1 MRVTYKLGLS
11 YLLAIAILF
20 ALVNIWGRDICKN
33 KAQQNVKNQLQSMV
47 SKLSD
52 TTVANYYEGE
62 GLITKFREELQH
74 MEAVTGIRIWMVNSD
89 YSVIAD
95 SGIGLNDSVIT
106 ANDYDVRILD
116 QNISENVIIS
126 KVFDEPMLV
135 SSEPFIFNYK
145 VAGYICAF
153 VPMSRM
159 TSEASGYIEML
170 NIGMLI
176 VFLALFLIFVGIYY
190 YTVVPIKTIKNAAS
204 EYAKGNYDYEMK
216 IRFHDEYR
224 ELSDT
229 ISYMVSELKSNEEK
243 QRKFIANISHDFR
256 SPLTSIKGYAEALK
270 DGTIPYESK
279 DKYLDI
285 IGFESERL
293 HKLTSSLLQ
302 LSSIDSGGLSLDIKS
317 FDITKVIRTI
327 ADAFEGTC
335 RNKKITLKLQFD
347 EPKIYVDADQARIEQ
362 VIYNLTDNAIKF
374 SNKDSE
380 IIMGVA
386 VKGVK
391 AVVRVKDFGVGIPKE
406 SINRVFER
414 FYKSDP
420 SRGKDKKGTGLGLS
434 IAKEII
440 TAHDEEIRVISNEGA
455 GTEFSF
461 TLPIS

>member
-1 MRVTYKLGLS
+1 MRVSFKLGLS

-20 ALVNIWGRDICKN
+20 ALVNIFGRNICRN
-33 KAQQNVKNQLQSMV
+33 KADQNVKNELTTV
-47 SKLSD
+47 VTRLSD
-52 TTVANYYEGE
+52 SSVASYY
-62 GLITKFREELQH
+62 
-74 MEAVTGIRIWMVNSD
+74 
-89 YSVIAD
+89 
-95 SGIGLNDSVIT
+95 SGIGTIQRIRQELAHIDDVIGVRIWLVNSNHKVIIDSAQPFTEPEIGPG
-106 ANDYDVRILD
+106 DYDEKILEESL
-116 QNISENVIIS
+116 SENVIIS
-126 KVFDEPMLV
+126 SISNEPMLV
-135 SSEPFIFNYK
+135 CSEPFIHNYRT
-145 VAGYICAF
+145 AGFVCAF
-153 VPMSRM
+153 LPMSRL
-159 TSEASGYIEML
+159 TQEASYYIEMM

-176 VFLALFLIFVGIYY
+176 IFGVLFLIFAGVYLFTAI
-190 YTVVPIKTIKNAAS
+190 PIKTIKTAAV
-204 EYAKGNYDYEMK
+204 EYAKGNYDYQMK
-216 IRFHDEYR
+216 IKSKDEFK

-229 ISYMVSELKSNEEK
+229 IEYMVSELKQNEEK

-270 DGTIPYESK
+270 DGTIPYEKK

-285 IGFESERL
+285 IQFESERL

-317 FDITKVIRTI
+317 FDITNVIRNI

-335 RNKKITLKLQFD
+335 RNKKITLKLKFD
-347 EPKIYVDADQARIEQ
+347 EPKIFVDADQARIEQ

-374 SNKDSE
+374 SPKDSD
-380 IIMGVA
+380 IILGVQ

-391 AVVRVKDFGVGIPKE
+391 AVVRVKDYGCGIPKE

-440 TAHDEEIRVISNEGA
+440 SAHDEEIRVISNEGS

>member
-1 MRVTYKLGLS
+1 MRVSFKLGLS
-11 YLLAIAILF
+11 YLVTIAALMI
-20 ALVNIWGRDICKN
+20 LVNVWGRKICENRAEADIKN
-33 KAQQNVKNQLQSMV
+33 ELRIMV

-52 TTVANYYEGE
+52 STISTYYSGE
-62 GLITKFREELQH
+62 GTLSKIRQELSQISSITNVRF
-74 MEAVTGIRIWMVNSD
+74 WMVNSEGK
-89 YSVIAD
+89 VLAD
-95 SGIGLNDSVIT
+95 SIDAKLDPDINT
-106 ANDYDVRILD
+106 KDYDIGILEQD
-116 QNISENVIIS
+116 LSENVIMS
-126 KVFDEPMLV
+126 SLFDEPMMV
-135 SSEPFIFNYK
+135 CTEPFIYNYK
-145 VAGYICAF
+145 PMGYICGF
-153 VPMSRM
+153 KPMS
-159 TSEASGYIEML
+159 SISKKASDSIEIM

-176 VFLALFLIFVGIYY
+176 IYLLLFAVFAAIYL
-190 YTVVPIKTIKNAAS
+190 YTVIPVKTIKNAAS
-204 EYAKGNYDYEMK
+204 EYAKGNYDYEMN
-216 IRFHDEYR
+216 IRTHDEFK

-229 ISYMVSELKSNEEK
+229 MKYMVSELKANEEK

-270 DGTIPYESK
+270 DGTIPYENK

-285 IGFESERL
+285 IEFESERL

-302 LSSIDSGGLSLDIKS
+302 LSSIDNGGLSLDIKS

-335 RNKKITLKLQFD
+335 RQKKIVLKLQFD
-347 EPKIYVDADQARIEQ
+347 EPRIYVDADQARIEQ

-374 SNKDSE
+374 SKKDSE
-380 IIMGVA
+380 IIMGVQ

-391 AVVRVKDFGVGIPKE
+391 AVVRVKDYGCGIPKE

-414 FYKSDP
+414 FYKSDL

>member
-11 YLLAIAILF
+11 YLLTIAILF

-33 KAQQNVKNQLQSMV
+33 KAQQNVKNQLQTMV

-74 MEAVTGIRIWMVNSD
+74 MEAVTGIRVWMVNSD

-95 SGIGLNDSVIT
+95 SGIGLSDSAIT

-135 SSEPFIFNYK
+135 SSEPFVFNYK
-145 VAGYICAF
+145 VSGYVCAF
-153 VPMSRM
+153 TPMSRM
-159 TSEASGYIEML
+159 NQEASGYIEML

-176 VFLALFLIFVGIYY
+176 IFAVLLVIFLSIYY
-190 YTVVPIKTIKNAAS
+190 YTVVPIKNIKNAAS

-216 IRFHDEYR
+216 INSRDEYK

-270 DGTIPYESK
+270 DGTIPYENK

-391 AVVRVKDFGVGIPKE
+391 AVVRVKDFGIGIPKE

>member
-1 MRVTYKLGLS
+1 MVEAIATATEMKNQFGKYLQMVINGNEVIVTKNGQEVGRFIPKTKTIS
-11 YLLAIAILF
+11 YLTDSL
-20 ALVNIWGRDICKN
+20 
-33 KAQQNVKNQLQSMV
+33 
-47 SKLSD
+47 
-52 TTVANYYEGE
+52 T
-62 GLITKFREELQH
+62 GLL
-74 MEAVTGIRIWMVNSD
+74 
-89 YSVIAD
+89 
-95 SGIGLNDSVIT
+95 
-106 ANDYDVRILD
+106 
-116 QNISENVIIS
+116 
-126 KVFDEPMLV
+126 
-135 SSEPFIFNYK
+135 
-145 VAGYICAF
+145 
-153 VPMSRM
+153 
-159 TSEASGYIEML
+159 
-170 NIGMLI
+170 
-176 VFLALFLIFVGIYY
+176 
-190 YTVVPIKTIKNAAS
+190 
-204 EYAKGNYDYEMK
+204 KGNYDYEMK

-391 AVVRVKDFGVGIPKE
+391 AVVRVKDFGIGIPKE

>member
-1 MRVTYKLGLS
+1 MRVSFKLGLS

-20 ALVNIWGRDICKN
+20 ALVNIFGRNICKN
-33 KAQQNVKNQLQSMV
+33 KADQNVKNQLTTV
-47 SKLSD
+47 VTRLSD
-52 TTVANYYEGE
+52 SSVASYY
-62 GLITKFREELQH
+62 
-74 MEAVTGIRIWMVNSD
+74 
-89 YSVIAD
+89 
-95 SGIGLNDSVIT
+95 SGIGTIQRIRQELGHIEDVINVRIWLVNSEHKVIIDSSQPFVEPEIGPG
-106 ANDYDVRILD
+106 DYDEKILEESLCE
-116 QNISENVIIS
+116 NIIINS
-126 KVFDEPMLV
+126 VSNEPLLV
-135 SSEPFIFNYK
+135 CTEPFIHNYRT
-145 VAGYICAF
+145 AGFVCAF
-153 VPMSRM
+153 LPMSRL
-159 TSEASGYIEML
+159 SQESSYYIEMM

-176 VFLALFLIFVGIYY
+176 IFAVLFLIFAGVYLFTAI
-190 YTVVPIKTIKNAAS
+190 PIKTIKTAAV

-216 IRFHDEYR
+216 IRSRDEFK

-229 ISYMVSELKSNEEK
+229 IEYMVSELKQNEEK

-270 DGTIPYESK
+270 DGTIPYEKK

-285 IGFESERL
+285 IQFESERL

-317 FDITKVIRTI
+317 FDITNVIRNI

-335 RNKKITLKLQFD
+335 RNKKITLKLKFD
-347 EPKIYVDADQARIEQ
+347 EPKIFVDADQARIEQ

-374 SNKDSE
+374 SPKDSD
-380 IIMGVA
+380 IILGVQ

-391 AVVRVKDFGVGIPKE
+391 AVVRVKDYGCGIPKE

-414 FYKSDP
+414 FYKSDL

>member
-1 MRVTYKLGLS
+1 MRVSFKLGLS
-11 YLLAIAILF
+11 YLITIAVLF
-20 ALVNIWGRDICKN
+20 AIVNIWGRDVCTK
-33 KAQQNVKNQLQSMV
+33 KAEQKIKTELKDSV
-47 SKLSD
+47 SKISD
-52 TTVANYYEGE
+52 TNYKDYYEGVGTILKIRRDLTRLE
-62 GLITKFREELQH
+62 SL
-74 MEAVTGIRIWMVNSD
+74 TGIRIWFVKQDAS
-89 YSVIAD
+89 IAAD
-95 SGIGLNDSVIT
+95 SSLGIKNPEIGPE
-106 ANDYDVRILD
+106 DYDTRILE
-116 QNISENVIIS
+116 QSICENVVIG
-126 KVFDEPMLV
+126 KVFEEPMLA
-135 SSEPFIFNYK
+135 SSEPYIYDYR
-145 VAGYICAF
+145 VVGYVCAF
-153 VPMSRM
+153 VPMRRISQ
-159 TSEASGYIEML
+159 EASEYVEMM
-170 NIGMLI
+170 NVGMLI
-176 VFLALFLIFVGIYY
+176 IFAALFIICASIYF
-190 YTVVPIKTIKNAAS
+190 YTAIPIKKIKNAAA

-216 IRFHDEYR
+216 IKSHDEFK

-229 ISYMVSELKSNEEK
+229 IAYMVSELKSNEEK
-243 QRKFIANISHDFR
+243 QRKFIANVSHDFR
-256 SPLTSIKGYAEALK
+256 SPLTSIKGYAEAIK
-270 DGTIPYESK
+270 DGTIPYENK

-285 IGFESERL
+285 IQFESERL

-317 FDITKVIRTI
+317 FDITKVIRSI

-335 RNKKITLKLQFD
+335 RNKKIVLKLKFD
-347 EPKIYVDADQARIEQ
+347 ESKIYVDADQARIEQ

-380 IIMGVA
+380 IILSVQ

-391 AVVRVKDFGVGIPKE
+391 AVVSVKDFGCGIPKE

-440 TAHDEEIRVISNEGA
+440 SAHDEEIRVISNEGS

>member
-1 MRVTYKLGLS
+1 MRVSFKLGLS
-11 YLLAIAILF
+11 YLIAIAALF
-20 ALVNIWGRDICKN
+20 ALVNIWGRDICTDR
-33 KAQQNVKNQLQSMV
+33 AEQNIKTQLRNMV
-47 SKLSD
+47 SRLSD
-52 TTVANYYEGE
+52 TTVSNYYQNTGT
-62 GLITKFREELQH
+62 ISRIRQELQH
-74 MEAVTGIRIWMVNSD
+74 MDDVTGIRIWLANSD
-89 YSVIAD
+89 GDVLAD
-95 SGIGLNDSVIT
+95 SALGVKEPTIT
-106 ANDYDVRILD
+106 AADYDTRILE
-116 QNISENVIIS
+116 QNISENVIIG
-126 KVFDEPMLV
+126 KAFEEPMLV
-135 SSEPFIFNYK
+135 SSEPFMYNYRA
-145 VAGYICAF
+145 AGYICAF
-153 VPMSRM
+153 MPMSRM
-159 TSEASGYIEML
+159 NQEASSYVEMM

-176 VFLALFLIFVGIYY
+176 IFLVLFIIFVAIYL
-190 YTVVPIKTIKNAAS
+190 YTAIPIKTIKNAAS
-204 EYAKGNYDYEMK
+204 EYAKGNYDHEMVIK
-216 IRFHDEYR
+216 SHDEFK

-229 ISYMVSELKSNEEK
+229 IAYMVSELKSNEEK

-270 DGTIPYESK
+270 DGTIPYENK

-285 IGFESERL
+285 IQFESERL

-335 RNKKITLKLQFD
+335 RNKKIVIKLKFD
-347 EPKIYVDADQARIEQ
+347 EPKIFVDADQARIEQ

-380 IIMGVA
+380 IILGVQI
-386 VKGVK
+386 KGVK
-391 AVVRVKDFGVGIPKE
+391 AVVRVKDFGLGIPKE

>member
-11 YLLAIAILF
+11 YLVAIAVLF
-20 ALVNIWGRDICKN
+20 VIVNVWGRDVCTT
-33 KAQQNVKNQLQSMV
+33 KAEQKIKNQLKTMV
-47 SKLSD
+47 STLSD
-52 TTVANYYEGE
+52 TTVSNYYEGV
-62 GLITKFREELQH
+62 GTIDRIRQELDH
-74 MEAVTGIRIWMVNSD
+74 MEDVTGIRLWLVNSEF
-89 YSVIAD
+89 SVLAD
-95 SGIGLNDSVIT
+95 SSLGMAEPTIT
-106 ANDYDVRILD
+106 ANDYDTRILE
-116 QNISENVIIS
+116 QNISENVVIG
-126 KVFDEPMLV
+126 KVFDEPMLC
-135 SSEPFIFNYK
+135 SSEPFMFNYRA
-145 VAGYICAF
+145 VGYICAF
-153 VPMSRM
+153 IPMSRM
-159 TSEASGYIEML
+159 KDEASTYVEMM

-176 VFLALFLIFVGIYY
+176 MFAALLVIFVGIYFF
-190 YTVVPIKTIKNAAS
+190 TVIPINTIKNAAA
-204 EYAKGNYDYEMK
+204 EYAKGNYDYVMK
-216 IRFHDEYR
+216 VKTHDEYM

-256 SPLTSIKGYAEALK
+256 SPLTSIKGYAEAIK
-270 DGTIPYESK
+270 DGTIPYENK

-285 IGFESERL
+285 IQFESERL

-335 RNKKITLKLQFD
+335 RGKKIVLKLKFD

-380 IIMGVA
+380 IILGVQ
-386 VKGVK
+386 VKGTK
-391 AVVRVKDFGVGIPKE
+391 AVVRVKDFGCGIPKE

>member
-11 YLLAIAILF
+11 YLLTIAILF

-33 KAQQNVKNQLQSMV
+33 KAQQNVKNQLQTMV

-95 SGIGLNDSVIT
+95 SGIGLSDSAIT

-176 VFLALFLIFVGIYY
+176 VFAALFLIFVGIYY

-374 SNKDSE
+374 SNKNSE
-380 IIMGVA
+380 IILSVRL
-386 VKGVK
+386 KGAK
-391 AVVRVKDFGVGIPKE
+391 AVISVKDFGLGIPKE

-434 IAKEII
+434 IVKEII
-440 TAHDEEIRVISNEGA
+440 TAHDEEIKVLSNEGA
-455 GTEFSF
+455 GTEFFF
-461 TLPIS
+461 TLPVS

>member
-11 YLLAIAILF
+11 YLLTIAILF

-33 KAQQNVKNQLQSMV
+33 KAQQNVKNQLQTMV

-74 MEAVTGIRIWMVNSD
+74 MEAVTGIRVWMVNSD

-95 SGIGLNDSVIT
+95 SGIGLSDSAIT

-135 SSEPFIFNYK
+135 SSAPFIFNYK

-176 VFLALFLIFVGIYY
+176 VFAALFLIFVGIYY

-391 AVVRVKDFGVGIPKE
+391 AVVRVKDFGIGIPKE

>member
-1 MRVTYKLGLS
+1 MRVSYKLGLS
-11 YLLAIAILF
+11 YLLAIAVLF
-20 ALVNIWGRDICKN
+20 AIVNIWGRDACKT
-33 KAQQNVKNQLQSMV
+33 KAEQNIKNQLRNMV
-47 SKLSD
+47 AELSD
-52 TTVANYYEGE
+52 NTISNYYEGT
-62 GLITKFREELQH
+62 GTIVRIRQELEA
-74 MEAVTGIRIWMVNSD
+74 MENVTGIRIWLANSEGT
-89 YSVIAD
+89 VIAD
-95 SGIGLNDSVIT
+95 SSLGVKDPEIT
-106 ANDYDVRILD
+106 AADYDIRILE
-116 QNISENVIIS
+116 QNISENVIIG
-126 KVFDEPMLV
+126 KVFIEPMLV
-135 SSEPFIFNYK
+135 SSEPFIINYK
-145 VAGYICAF
+145 AAGYICAF
-153 VPMSRM
+153 MPMAKM
-159 TSEASGYIEML
+159 NQEASSYIEMM

-176 VFLALFLIFVGIYY
+176 IFGALFLIFVGIYF
-190 YTVVPIKTIKNAAS
+190 YTVVPIKTIKNAAT
-204 EYAKGNYDYEMK
+204 EYAKGNYDHEMK

-270 DGTIPYESK
+270 DGTIPYENK

-285 IGFESERL
+285 IQFESERL

-317 FDITKVIRTI
+317 FDITKVIRSI

-335 RNKKITLKLQFD
+335 RNKKITLKLKFD
-347 EPKIYVDADQARIEQ
+347 EPKIFVDADQARIEQ

-380 IIMGVA
+380 IILGVQ

-391 AVVRVKDFGVGIPKE
+391 AVVRVKDFGLGIPKE